1 MEKSEERREADLREL
16 ADRLQF
22 SVTRSGDRF
31 TLIRTADVSRPV
43 QEVDLSLSGCRKFA
57 GDLEITGRRLTLS
70 RRTAS

>member
-22 SVTRSGDRF
+22 SVTRCGDRF

-43 QEVDLSLSGCRKFA
+43 QEVDLSLSDA
-57 GDLEITGRRLTLS
+57 ENLLETWKLRGGG
-70 RRTAS
+70 

>member
-1 MEKSEERREADLREL
+1 MEKSEERREADLRKL

-43 QEVDLSLSGCRKFA
+43 QEVDLSLSDAENLLETWKLRVMSYCR
-57 GDLEITGRRLTLS
+57 TLT
-70 RRTAS
+70 A

>member
-1 MEKSEERREADLREL
+1 MEKSEERREADLRKL

-43 QEVDLSLSGCRKFA
+43 QEVDLSLSDA
-57 GDLEITGRRLTLS
+57 ENLLETWKLRGGG
-70 RRTAS
+70 